1 MGKQKDTSLD
11 RRDFIKHAVAGT
23 TALTASSS
31 LAADQAAVAPQSD
44 ARPPDNSPRDAEVL
58 TQGSS
63 GSDYMVTVAFQRKR
77 RTSWSIQWSG
87 LPGTDRL
94 VRLVARGGGHGPE

>member
-31 LAADQAAVAPQSD
+31 LAADQAARWRRS
-44 ARPPDNSPRDAEVL
+44 L
-58 TQGSS
+58 TQGLPT
-63 GSDYMVTVAFQRKR
+63 TVRAKPK
-77 RTSWSIQWSG
+77 S
-87 LPGTDRL
+87 
-94 VRLVARGGGHGPE
+94 